1 MSEQILGNAP
11 PHSLEAEQSVLGAI
25 MLDKNA
31 LETAINKLKNE
42 YFYFDANREIFEGAK
57 SLTLKNQPVDL
68 LTLSEELKRRKTL
81 IQVGGVEYLAG
92 LTENIATTRNA
103 EAYCKIIE
111 EKAIVRE
118 LIQAAEE
125 IRSKGLD
132 NSSES
137 KALIELAESRI
148 FAISQERQ
156 QRDFS
161 HMRDIILDVFNLLEE
176 RSQQE
181 GTMTGL
187 TTGFREIDMMT
198 AGLQKSDFILIA
210 ARPSMGKTALALNV
224 AINSAIK
231 GKASVAIFSL
241 EMSKEQLVQRIV
253 SMESLVESN
262 KLRTG
267 QLEDEDWDKITYASG
282 IISDANIYIDDSP
295 GITLFELASKCRR
308 LKTQKGL
315 DLIIIDYLQLMDGG
329 GKESRQQEIS
339 NISRGLKGL
348 AREMDCPV
356 ISLSQLS
363 RAPEQRQ
370 NHRPILSD
378 LRESGAIEQDA
389 DIVIFLYRDEY
400 YHDKENQEDENY
412 NKRGIA
418 EVIIAKHRNGPV
430 GTVELSWVDRFTKF
444 TDLPK

>member
-1 MSEQILGNAP
+1 MSEQLIGKSP

-25 MLDKNA
+25 MLDKTA
-31 LETAINKLKNE
+31 LETAINRLKND
-42 YFYFDANREIFEGAK
+42 YFYFDANREVFEAAK

-68 LTLSEELKRRKTL
+68 LTLSEELKKRKTL
-81 IQVGGVEYLAG
+81 EKIGGIEYIAN
-92 LTENIATTRNA
+92 LTENIATTRNT
-103 EAYCKIIE
+103 EAYCHIIE
-111 EKAIVRE
+111 EKAIIRE
-118 LIQAAEE
+118 LIQAADE

-132 NSSES
+132 NEGES

-156 QRDFS
+156 HRDFA
-161 HMRDIILDVFNLLEE
+161 HMRDVILDVFNLLEE
-176 RSQQE
+176 RSQNE
-181 GTMTGL
+181 GTLTGL
-187 TTGFREIDMMT
+187 TTGFKEIDMMT

-210 ARPSMGKTALALNV
+210 ARPSMGKTALALNIALNTAV
-224 AINSAIK
+224 
-231 GKASVAIFSL
+231 KAKSKVAIFSL
-241 EMSKEQLVQRIV
+241 EMSKEQLVQRII
-253 SMESLVESN
+253 SMEALVESN

-267 QLEDEDWDKITYASG
+267 QLTDEDWDKITYASG
-282 IISDANIYIDDSP
+282 IISDAEIHIDDSP
-295 GITLFELASKCRR
+295 GISLFEVASKCRR
-308 LKTQKGL
+308 LKAQKGL

-348 AREMDCPV
+348 AREMNCPV
-356 ISLSQLS
+356 VSLSQLS

-400 YHDKENQEDENY
+400 YQDKEGREEENY

-418 EVIIAKHRNGPV
+418 EIIIAKHRNGPV

-444 TDLPK
+444 SDRPR